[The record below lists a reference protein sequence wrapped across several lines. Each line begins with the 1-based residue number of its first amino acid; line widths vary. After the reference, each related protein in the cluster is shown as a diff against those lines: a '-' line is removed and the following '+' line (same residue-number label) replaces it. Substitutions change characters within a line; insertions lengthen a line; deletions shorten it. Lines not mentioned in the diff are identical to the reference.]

1 MPDQPREGPA
11 ASESGLSL
19 WVWSLL
25 GLFAACV
32 PGALLVVEKSGS
44 ALSPAPLVLVILAA
58 LAGYLVAVRVVIRDR
73 FGQRPRRARLL
84 VWAVAAGLF
93 LGSVAVLFAF
103 RPPPPPLTRMSGAR
117 DVAVVGFAGHD
128 GRPDK
133 RVLADVAADFTHAM
147 AGRIPTAGA
156 VRDYTGEVSLPLTQ
170 LEEAHRDAL
179 EHETS
184 RFADESDA
192 EIVVSGLVATDPA
205 GQTTL
210 RPAVYVR
217 ADQVPDAPE
226 LASWFLGAP
235 ILMARG
241 WESAQGRA
249 QLRTELTRQIGTLAQ
264 FMDALDTWRNG
275 RPARAVQILNGL
287 LDPTRRSG
295 TDSLVPL
302 DLLRLFHGHAAEAQA
317 VGEPADGRQKLLQ
330 QARTDYLTIDDGSAA
345 GRRAALS
352 LQYNAYLRARNGAQ
366 GCEPGNVNGRELA
379 DISRALR
386 ALAQDRRLGELGR
399 LRATVNLA
407 QAEQCRITAH
417 LAKDNGAV
425 QRAVAPALKA
435 PDITGSTDIRALAA
449 AIAAVNAND
458 RGDVTSAIRYIRL
471 AIANGQDLQQ
481 RAVWH
486 GLLATW
492 SLARCDL
499 RTGRTATQ
507 DALAQLAAAERA
519 GRTSPQLH
527 HQLEQAFTTQLSGAE
542 RRCGAVGQETR

>member
-1 MPDQPREGPA
+1 M
-11 ASESGLSL
+11 
-19 WVWSLL
+19 L

-44 ALSPAPLVLVILAA
+44 ALSPVPLVLVILAA
-58 LAGYLVAVRVVIRDR
+58 LAGYLVAVRAVIRDR
-73 FGQRPRRARLL
+73 FGPSPRQARLL

-103 RPPPPPLTRMSGAR
+103 RPPPSPLTRMSGVR
-117 DVAVVGFAGHD
+117 DVAVVGFAAHD

-133 RVLADVAADFTHAM
+133 RELTDVAADFTHAM

-170 LEEAHRDAL
+170 LEDGHRDAL
-179 EHETS
+179 EHATS

-192 EIVVSGLVATDPA
+192 EIVVSGLVTTDPA

-249 QLRTELTRQIGTLAQ
+249 QLRTELTRQVGALAQ

-275 RPARAVQILNGL
+275 QPARAVRILNGL
-287 LDPTRRSG
+287 LDPTRPSG

-317 VGEPADGRQKLLQ
+317 LGEPAGGRQKLLL
-330 QARTDYLTIDDGSAA
+330 QARTDYLTIDSDSAA

-352 LQYNAYLRARNGAQ
+352 LQYNAYLRAKGGPQ
-366 GCEPGNVNGRELA
+366 GCKPGTVNGRELA
-379 DISRALR
+379 DVSRALR
-386 ALAQDRRLGELGR
+386 GLTQDRRLGELGR

-407 QAEQCRITAH
+407 QVEQCRITAR
-417 LAKDNGAV
+417 LSKDNGTV
-425 QRAVAPALKA
+425 ERAVATALKV
-435 PDITGSTDIRALAA
+435 PDITGSTEIRALAA
-449 AIAAVNAND
+449 SIGAVNAQGRN
-458 RGDVTSAIRYIRL
+458 DVTSAIRYIRL

-486 GLLATW
+486 GLLASW

-499 RTGRTATQ
+499 RTGRSATQ

-519 GRTSPQLH
+519 GRTSAQLH
-527 HQLEQAFTTQLSGAE
+527 QQYERAFTMELSQAE
-542 RRCGAVGQETR
+542 KRCGAVRQKTR